1 MKLIHCA
8 DLHLGS
14 NLTTNLTAEQ
24 AQKRNYELIE
34 NFERMIQ
41 YGINEQVHA
50 ILLSGD
56 VFDTA
61 QPPMWVATACLELFQ
76 RYSELEFFYLRGN
89 HDRHLWEK
97 EKKEGALPANLHMFD
112 RDWVSYVCDDIVI
125 TGVECKGDSL
135 YEQAKTLD
143 LEEGQ
148 LNIVML
154 HGAITENNHA
164 ITTEDVVPIELFRNR
179 NIDYLALGHIHS
191 FFEGYLDQRGRYCYS
206 GCLEGRGFDEC
217 GQKGFVLLDLKES
230 QITTSFIPWG
240 KRKLYEIEVPVDG
253 CMTTLEI
260 ARKIDGILK
269 DSKVSGEDYIK
280 ICLVGQVDVECEKNS
295 LYLQQKWSEQF
306 FCFQLE
312 DHTNFIIDYNDFL
325 FDESLKG
332 EFVRK
337 IQHMDLPE
345 EDKIEMIRYGILAL
359 SGEEITEC
367 D

>member
-217 GQKGFVLLDLKES
+217 CLLY
-230 QITTSFIPWG
+230 TSPSP
-240 KRKLYEIEVPVDG
+240 RD
-253 CMTTLEI
+253 C
-260 ARKIDGILK
+260 
-269 DSKVSGEDYIK
+269 S
-280 ICLVGQVDVECEKNS
+280 
-295 LYLQQKWSEQF
+295 
-306 FCFQLE
+306 
-312 DHTNFIIDYNDFL
+312 
-325 FDESLKG
+325 
-332 EFVRK
+332 
-337 IQHMDLPE
+337 
-345 EDKIEMIRYGILAL
+345 
-359 SGEEITEC
+359 
-367 D
+367 